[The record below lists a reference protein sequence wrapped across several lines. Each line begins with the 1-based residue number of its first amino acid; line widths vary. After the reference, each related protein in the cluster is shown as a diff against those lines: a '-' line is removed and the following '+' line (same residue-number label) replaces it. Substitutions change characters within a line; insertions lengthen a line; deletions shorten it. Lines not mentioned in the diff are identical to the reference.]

1 VEEEFISA
9 DELEAAP
16 RGPRHDRRY
25 VRLAELVHRAHLDED
40 RQKSVRNL
48 FQFLTKEF
56 PGETLPILQ
65 RLLPW
70 DETGNV
76 RFFYAK
82 AALERNQPKLAHKAV
97 LPLLDR
103 HELSENML
111 LLAARVFARAGN
123 PEEARALLGRLS
135 PASKLTTGIAQVNA
149 LLGQV
154 EHERNAI

>member
-1 VEEEFISA
+1 MEEEFISA
-9 DELEAAP
+9 DELDVAP
-16 RGPRHDRRY
+16 RAARHDRRY

-40 RQKSVRNL
+40 RQKGVRNL

-56 PGETLPILQ
+56 PEEVLPILQ

-82 AALERNQPKLAHKAV
+82 AALKRNQPKLAHKAV
-97 LPLLDR
+97 LPLLER
-103 HELSENML
+103 NELPEHML
-111 LLAARVFARAGN
+111 LLGARIFARTGN
-123 PEEARALLGRLS
+123 AEEARVLLGRLS

-154 EHERNAI
+154 EHERNAV